1 MNTEWG
7 EPGVLAHDAA
17 LRFPLVRVIDE
28 YLDRGAF
35 ATKQS
40 ELPIQDELPS
50 YVASF
55 LPQLRTY
62 LWMGVFEGDPKAQ
75 KQIGETRIVWVAGD
89 VSAVCACGTND
100 FVKGACA
107 ALTGFYPVDFDP
119 ALVDDFVCGSRKQ
132 LTKHL
137 MRETGERS
145 AIVVE
150 KGLLYRYATRQGRVR
165 AIYFASTSDVT
176 KSYFFLEDARAHRTR
191 RDFVD
196 HRVGNLLRTATLLL
210 ETRSYGKVADALHV
224 MTTEIDVRRGHHYNL
239 SLAPVS
245 LEDLVAPVT
254 QTAQCVIVDSG
265 APHSVYTF
273 YAADGNRQIPFELL
287 RVAALLDIFS
297 NVAKHGNG
305 YCTLSRYDNRIQI
318 SNVVNFTPER
328 PKSLKTGLR
337 ALERECHAI
346 GVDINFARRD
356 DQWIVDLSIVSVR
369 HTDVMHPETT
379 PQHADDA
386 TAARNYDWIL
396 CEDQD
401 TIATLWKRL
410 FRQIGIVLTIV
421 VTPPQVA
428 HLADTVAYRLQL
440 GKPVVLIMDENLFE
454 FRFDSDDLDNAATVP
469 VTGTELRARLLAS
482 PAFGDAVR
490 NGALFFVAAS
500 ASEVHDPLLVAN
512 VGKAGRT
519 STMLQRIIQGL
530 RPPPLANW
538 PDRGF
543 HDNQAGG
550 ITEQRAHTLAV
561 SSTSSPP

>member
-1 MNTEWG
+1 MD
-7 EPGVLAHDAA
+7 EPAVLAHDAA
-17 LRFPLVRVIDE
+17 LRLPLVRVIDD
-28 YLDRGAF
+28 YLERGAF
-35 ATKQS
+35 ATKQN
-40 ELPIQDELPS
+40 ELPIQDELPT

-62 LWMGVFEGDPKAQ
+62 LWMGVFEGDPKSH

-89 VSAVCACGTND
+89 VSSVCECGTDD

-107 ALTGFYPVDFDP
+107 ALTGFCPVDFDP

-150 KGLLYRYATRQGRVR
+150 KGLLYRYATRHGRIR

-176 KSYFFLEDARAHRTR
+176 KTYFFLEDARAHRTR

-239 SLAPVS
+239 SIAPVS
-245 LEDLVAPVT
+245 LEELVAPVT
-254 QTAQCVIVDSG
+254 QTSQCVIVDSSG
-265 APHSVYTF
+265 PPHSVYTF
-273 YAADGNRQIPFELL
+273 YAAEGGRQIPFELL

-305 YCTLSRYDNRIQI
+305 YCTLRRYDNRVQI
-318 SNVVNFTPER
+318 SNTVNFTPER

-337 ALERECHAI
+337 ALERECNAI
-346 GVDINFARRD
+346 GVKINFARRD

-386 TAARNYDWIL
+386 TAAKSYDWIL

-410 FRQIGIVLTIV
+410 FKQIGIALTLV

-440 GKPVVLIMDENLFE
+440 GKPLVLIMDENLFE
-454 FRFDSDDLDNAATVP
+454 FRFEGDDLENAATVP
-469 VTGTELRARLLAS
+469 VTGTELRERLLTS
-482 PAFGDAVR
+482 TAFCNAVR
-490 NGALFFVAAS
+490 RGSLFFVAAS

-519 STMLQRIIQGL
+519 STMLQRILQGL
-530 RPPPLANW
+530 RPPPLVNW
-538 PDRGF
+538 PDRGAS
-543 HDNQAGG
+543 HSAGG
-550 ITEQRAHTLAV
+550 IAEQLAHTLAV
-561 SSTSSPP
+561 SSGSSPP